1 MLICFVLDAKCKS
14 QWLRKSKQTNCH
26 TKKSNS
32 ENLRRKT
39 AMKLQLHPHPSLLLF
54 SSSIRHRCS
63 CNMTVAHPRDLLRC
77 MGRKTPDFKRIPQ
90 GWIYNVK
97 IIYWMA
103 STDKQKLVEFCVWCH
118 SPHMLLS
125 FQLCQTLPIEARRL
139 CQITVIDISHIF
151 DTNCAEFLISIK
163 HLSIFNSR
171 SSWKAAYYFKM
182 KSRIRRDVV
191 MWAI

>member
-1 MLICFVLDAKCKS
+1 MQISVIVKEKTCTQKEQ
-14 QWLRKSKQTNCH
+14 QWKLEKEN
-26 TKKSNS
+26 SNETS
-32 ENLRRKT
+32 ITPPPLSPT
-39 AMKLQLHPHPSLLLF
+39 VFQQYSD
-54 SSSIRHRCS
+54 IRHRCS

-182 KSRIRRDVV
+182 NTGRDVLI
-191 MWAI
+191 WAI